1 MEFQIISWDARD
13 ENNKCIIHMFGRTE
27 DGRSVHAWTPYK
39 PFFFVKDPNGSV
51 RKKELWG
58 FQNGLESRFTVKEF
72 TTLELFRKGRYSYK
86 NVYESNIDPIIRFMH
101 RTGIRSTGWV
111 RVPQF
116 KKTDTS
122 TCTLDLYIDDWR
134 TITPIDPKKSS
145 FRTMSIDI
153 ECYSE
158 SGKFPDPMNLEDTC
172 FQIACTTKQHGE
184 YISKICFGIGTG
196 CSDEKDLLEKFTNHM
211 IDIDPDIVTGWNVF
225 GFDFEYI
232 FKRMQRFGVLKPL
245 GRMPDWEPE
254 LFVKNLS
261 SSALGV
267 NILKILKMPGRFVFD
282 MYQEVKREHK
292 FESYSLDNVSRVVL
306 NGDSKLDMP
315 VHEIFSRFRDRNG
328 LELVAE
334 YCIKDTE
341 LPHGIY
347 EKLMTLRNL
356 LEMANVCWV
365 PVNFLSERGQQIKV
379 FSQLAH
385 TARELGFIIPVI
397 PKGDPS
403 EYQGATVLE
412 AQTGAYSNPITAL
425 DFESLYPSIMCA
437 HNLCYSTYVMDQR
450 FMNLPGVEYEQFG
463 NHVFAMSKDGVRIP
477 SLLPVILERL
487 KVHRK
492 EAKKMMVQ
500 DPENYEIYNARQL
513 AYKISMNSVYGFT
526 GASNGMLPLVA
537 IAETVTFVGRRMI
550 EISKNHVETNFKGA
564 KVRYGDTDSIMV
576 EFDVS
581 GSERPI
587 LESWILGELAAAQI
601 SSLFKAPNRIVLEK
615 VYCPYVLYSKKRYA
629 AKMWEVH
636 EGMEVFKKIDVKGLQ
651 TVRRDFCP
659 FVREVCENILNSI
672 LEKCD
677 PTEAIRIARD
687 SKERLLKGQV
697 PMSELTLTKKLGN
710 SYTTKVPHQEVCN
723 KIRKRNPGSEPQVG
737 SRVPFV
743 IIKNGSEKMF
753 QKAEDPAWVLQNP
766 KIKLDYGYYFE
777 HQLRKS
783 CTELIEPLVGDSFD
797 PFADQRKQRKLTEF
811 FS

>member
-27 DGRSVHAWTPYK
+27 DGQSVHAWTPYK

-58 FQNGLESRFTVKEF
+58 FQNGLESRFTVIEF
-72 TTLELFRKGRYSYK
+72 TTLELFRKGRYCYK

-232 FKRMQRFGVLKPL
+232 FKRMQRFGVMKPL

-450 FMNLPGVEYEQFG
+450 FMNMPGVEYEQFG

-797 PFADQRKQRKLTEF
+797 LFEDRKQRKLTEF

>member
-292 FESYSLDNVSRVVL
+292 FETYSLDNVSRVVL

-397 PKGDPS
+397 PKGNPS

-450 FMNLPGVEYEQFG
+450 FMNLPGVEYEKFG

-564 KVRYGDTDSIMV
+564 KVRYGDTDSIMI

-797 PFADQRKQRKLTEF
+797 LFEDRKQRKLTEF

>member
-292 FESYSLDNVSRVVL
+292 FETYSLDNVSRVVL

-397 PKGDPS
+397 PKGNPS

-450 FMNLPGVEYEQFG
+450 FMNLPGVEYEKFG

-550 EISKNHVETNFKGA
+550 EISKNHVETNFRGA
-564 KVRYGDTDSIMV
+564 KVRYGDTDSIMI

-797 PFADQRKQRKLTEF
+797 LFEDRKQRKLTEF

>member
-13 ENNKCIIHMFGRTE
+13 ENNKFIIHMFGRTE
-27 DGRSVHAWTPYK
+27 DGQSVHAWTPYK
-39 PFFFVKDPNGSV
+39 PFFFVKDPNGTV

-72 TTLELFRKGRYSYK
+72 MTLELFRKGRYSYN

-122 TCTLDLYIDDWR
+122 TCTLDLYIEDWR

-172 FQIACTTKQHGE
+172 FQIACTTKQYGE

-196 CSDEKDLLEKFTNHM
+196 CSDEKDLLEKFSKHM

-245 GRMPDWEPE
+245 GRMPEWEPE

-450 FMNLPGVEYEQFG
+450 FMNLPGVEYERFG

-500 DPENYEIYNARQL
+500 DPDNYEIYNARQL

-587 LESWILGELAAAQI
+587 LESWILGELAASQI
-601 SSLFKAPNRIVLEK
+601 SSLFRAPNRIVLEK

-677 PTEAIRIARD
+677 PTVAIRIARD

-753 QKAEDPAWVLQNP
+753 EKAEDPAWVLQNP
-766 KIKLDYGYYFE
+766 KIKLDYAYYFE

-783 CTELIEPLVGDSFD
+783 CTELIEPLVGNSFD

>member
-158 SGKFPDPMNLEDTC
+158 TGKFPDPMNLEDTC

-225 GFDFEYI
+225 GFDLEYI
-232 FKRMQRFGVLKPL
+232 FKRMQRFGVMKPL

-797 PFADQRKQRKLTEF
+797 LFEDRKQRKLTEF

>member
-232 FKRMQRFGVLKPL
+232 FKRMQRLGVLKPL

-797 PFADQRKQRKLTEF
+797 LFEDRKQRKLTEF

>member
-292 FESYSLDNVSRVVL
+292 FETYSLDNVSRVVL

-450 FMNLPGVEYEQFG
+450 FMNLPGVEYEKFG

-564 KVRYGDTDSIMV
+564 KVRYGDTDSIMI

-783 CTELIEPLVGDSFD
+783 CTELIEPLVGVSFD
-797 PFADQRKQRKLTEF
+797 LFEDRKQRKLTEF